1 MVTDAEYEQIHEQA
15 WKDSEEYLN
24 KNGYFFSDTY
34 TDEDLINLEKLIW
47 DAARDYVRG
56 NLSSSAFN
64 VICSDYQ
71 GNPVY
76 YSLSDHAVS
85 LISNGLELDYYM
97 FVNPDQK
104 KLIEIEN
111 NIKKLVIYYF
121 GNL

>member
-1 MVTDAEYEQIHEQA
+1 MVTDAEYEQIYEQA

-64 VICSDYQ
+64 VTCSDYH

-76 YSLSDHAVS
+76 YSLSEYARD
-85 LISNGLELDYYM
+85 LIYNGMNLDYYM
-97 FVNPDQK
+97 YIKPDQEK
-104 KLIEIEN
+104 VVEAET

>member
-1 MVTDAEYEQIHEQA
+1 MVTDAEYEQIYKQA
-15 WKDSEEYLN
+15 SKDSEGYLN

-47 DAARDYVRG
+47 DAARDYVGG
-56 NLSSSAFN
+56 NLSSSVFN

-76 YSLSDHAVS
+76 YSLSEYARD
-85 LISNGLELDYYM
+85 LIYNGMNLDYYM
-97 FVNPDQK
+97 Y
-104 KLIEIEN
+104 IEPVQEKVVEAET